1 MLLFLLRKTPPPLP
15 ATPCASRVLS
25 TRCLQ
30 VLEHPGGQL
39 GGHPGGQEGEHP
51 GGQLGEHPGGQ
62 LGGHPGGQVV
72 QPSPEQEGA
81 WDSMQS
87 SVPSGSAKREIS
99 HCWRF
104 SFSKEDDDDEDCEDD
119 DDEDCDDDDD
129 DVHQR
134 DVETPLADQETT
146 RSCL

>member
-30 VLEHPGGQL
+30 PLEHPGGQE
-39 GGHPGGQEGEHP
+39 GGQPGGQE
-51 GGQLGEHPGGQ
+51 GEHPGGQ

-99 HCWRF
+99 HCWWF
-104 SFSKEDDDDEDCEDD
+104 SFSKERDGGDE
-119 DDEDCDDDDD
+119 CDDDDCYK
-129 DVHQR
+129 R
-134 DVETPLADQETT
+134 PF
-146 RSCL
+146 

>member
-15 ATPCASRVLS
+15 ATPCASKVLS

-39 GGHPGGQEGEHP
+39 GGHPGGQ
-51 GGQLGEHPGGQ
+51 L
-62 LGGHPGGQVV
+62 V

-81 WDSMQS
+81 WDPMQS
-87 SVPSGSAKREIS
+87 SVPSGSAKREVF
-99 HCWRF
+99 HCWWF
-104 SFSKEDDDDEDCEDD
+104 SFSKEDD

-129 DVHQR
+129 DVHQQ
-134 DVETPLADQETT
+134 DVEQPPADQETT